1 MECKA
6 ELNSDVALA
15 APGIDTPEL
24 KPWVIFLFSLTCALT
39 VANVYSAQPLLGSI
53 SLDLQ
58 VPAGIIGSVVTATQ
72 VGYAAGLIFLVP
84 LGDRVKRKTLVVTLL
99 LLSMLALIVAGLAPN
114 FVTLLCAV
122 LFIGLMAVVVQL
134 VVAWAAILALPQRR
148 GKVVGTVTSGIVL
161 GILLARFISGSIA
174 DIAGWRAVYLS
185 AAFLMLLIA
194 CVVAK
199 GVPATTPPQAS
210 PSSYLS
216 LLASAF
222 RLFMTEPQLRKG
234 GVFALL
240 IFAAFSMLWTAM
252 VMPLSALAL
261 SHTQIGMFGL
271 AGVAGALAATKA
283 GAWADRGWGQ
293 RATGLA
299 LALLLL
305 SWLPI
310 AYTETSLVWLVVG
323 IIMLD
328 FAVQTVHV
336 INQSTLIAAR
346 PEAASRLVGAYMC
359 FYSIGSA
366 TGAIVATQLYACFG
380 WQAVCLAGA
389 SVSACAFLI
398 WLGLGK
404 L

>member
-6 ELNSDVALA
+6 ELNADVALT
-15 APGIDTPEL
+15 APDVAPPVL
-24 KPWVIFLFSLTCALT
+24 KPWITFLFSLTCALA
-39 VANVYSAQPLLGSI
+39 VANVYSAQPLLESI
-53 SLDLQ
+53 SLSLQ
-58 VPAGIIGSVVTATQ
+58 VPAGTIGSVVTVTQ
-72 VGYAAGLIFLVP
+72 IGYAAGLIFLVP

-99 LLSMLALIVAGLAPN
+99 LLSMLALIVAGLSSN

-122 LFIGLMAVVVQL
+122 LFIGLMAVIVQI
-134 VVAWAAILALPQRR
+134 VVAWAAILAAPQRR

-174 DIAGWRAVYLS
+174 DMAGWRAVYLI

-194 CVVAK
+194 CIVAK
-199 GVPATTPPQAS
+199 GVPATPPQARA
-210 PSSYLS
+210 PSYLS

-222 RLFMTEPQLRKG
+222 RLFITESQLRKG
-234 GVFALL
+234 GVFTLL
-240 IFAAFSMLWTAM
+240 IFAAFSMLWTTM

-271 AGVAGALAATKA
+271 AGVAGALAAAKA

-299 LALLLL
+299 LALLTL

-310 AYTETSLVWLVVG
+310 AYTETSLVWLVAG

-336 INQSTLIAAR
+336 INQSNLITAR

-380 WQAVCLAGA
+380 WQAVCSAGA

-398 WLGLGK
+398 WLGLARS
-404 L
+404 

>member
-1 MECKA
+1 MECNA
-6 ELNSDVALA
+6 ELNSDAALA
-15 APGIDTPEL
+15 APAVDTPVL
-24 KPWVIFLFSLTCALT
+24 KPWIIFLFSLTCALA
-39 VANVYSAQPLLGSI
+39 VANVYSAQPLLESI
-53 SLDLQ
+53 SLSLQ
-58 VPAGIIGSVVTATQ
+58 VPAGMIGSVVTVTQ

-99 LLSMLALIVAGLAPN
+99 LLSMLALIVAGLSPN

-134 VVAWAAILALPQRR
+134 VVAWAAILAAPQRR

-174 DIAGWRAVYLS
+174 DIAGWRAVYLT

-194 CVVAK
+194 CIVAK
-199 GVPATTPPQAS
+199 GVPATTPQAHA
-210 PSSYLS
+210 PSYLS

-234 GVFALL
+234 SVFALL
-240 IFAAFSMLWTAM
+240 IFTAFSMLWTTM
-252 VMPLSALAL
+252 VLPLSALSL

-271 AGVAGALAATKA
+271 AGVAGALAAAKA
-283 GAWADRGWGQ
+283 GAWADRGWGK
-293 RATGLA
+293 RATGSA
-299 LALLLL
+299 LALLAL

-310 AYTETSLVWLVVG
+310 AYTETSLAWLVVG

-336 INQSTLIAAR
+336 ISQSTLIAAR

-389 SVSACAFLI
+389 SVSACAFLL
-398 WLGLGK
+398 WLGSAK

>member
-15 APGIDTPEL
+15 APGVDTPEL
-24 KPWVIFLFSLTCALT
+24 KPWVIFLFSLTCALA

-58 VPAGIIGSVVTATQ
+58 VPAGIIGSVLTATQ

-199 GVPATTPPQAS
+199 GMPATTPPQAS

>member
-6 ELNSDVALA
+6 ELNADVALT
-15 APGIDTPEL
+15 APDVAPPVL
-24 KPWVIFLFSLTCALT
+24 KPWITFLFSLTCALA
-39 VANVYSAQPLLGSI
+39 VANVYSAQPLLESI
-53 SLDLQ
+53 SLSLQ
-58 VPAGIIGSVVTATQ
+58 VPAGTIGSVVTVTQ
-72 VGYAAGLIFLVP
+72 IGYAAGLIFLVP

-99 LLSMLALIVAGLAPN
+99 LLSMLALIVAGLSSN

-122 LFIGLMAVVVQL
+122 LFIGLMAVIVQI
-134 VVAWAAILALPQRR
+134 VVAWAAILAAPQRR

-174 DIAGWRAVYLS
+174 DIAGWRAVYLT

-194 CVVAK
+194 CIVAK
-199 GVPATTPPQAS
+199 GVPATPPQARA
-210 PSSYLS
+210 PSYLS

-222 RLFMTEPQLRKG
+222 RLFITESQLRKG

-240 IFAAFSMLWTAM
+240 IFAAFSMLWTTM

-271 AGVAGALAATKA
+271 AGVAGALAAAKA

-299 LALLLL
+299 LALLTL

-310 AYTETSLVWLVVG
+310 AYTETSLVWLVAG

-336 INQSTLIAAR
+336 INQSNLIAAR

-398 WLGLGK
+398 WLGLARS
-404 L
+404 